1 MVSTSARPSIQTSSG
16 MARNLRRGES
26 TNRQPYIH
34 GGGRPPPWNPQ
45 RVRERM
51 EAFGGPRW
59 VTAGVN
65 PAYRHH
71 PPVNFGSGRGGWT
84 EAVAASADG
93 DDDRGVPGIG
103 LELHAQPLDERAQI
117 VPLVAVTGTPDR
129 TQQRPMVHD
138 LPRLLGQCREQ
149 AVLRGREADL
159 DAVPKHRL

>member
-16 MARNLRRGES
+16 MVRNLRRGES
-26 TNRQPYIH
+26 TKRQRYIH

-71 PPVNFGSGRGGWT
+71 PPMFTG
-84 EAVAASADG
+84 EA
-93 DDDRGVPGIG
+93 G
-103 LELHAQPLDERAQI
+103 LPR
-117 VPLVAVTGTPDR
+117 GTPTESENAWR
-129 TQQRPMVHD
+129 RS
-138 LPRLLGQCREQ
+138 
-149 AVLRGREADL
+149 AGRAG
-159 DAVPKHRL
+159 